1 MESKECIVCG
11 KIFSKREVGKGK
23 LGNKEWETR
32 KYCSRKC
39 CNSDFKK
46 RRVYVNCLECG
57 KRFQT
62 YLCKGAK
69 RKYCNITCRNV
80 RSKKRYPPRKCI
92 VCSKEYIKKPI
103 MTMKTWQWESRKF
116 CSLKC
121 RLFKY
126 HPIQQAEFWREVLGD
141 VRTVIS
147 RKTCSSTPSLR
158 DAENIPCDLIPYGI
172 LSPKQFYEHKW
183 TELEI
188 KEFREWNQKNA

>member
-1 MESKECIVCG
+1 MESKECIECG

-32 KYCSRKC
+32 KYCSWKC
-39 CNSDFKK
+39 CNSNLKK
-46 RRVYVNCLECG
+46 RRVYVNCFECG
-57 KRFQT
+57 KQFQT

-69 RKYCNITCRNV
+69 RKYCNITCRDV
-80 RSKKRYPPRKCI
+80 RSKKLYPPRKCI
-92 VCSKEYIKKPI
+92 VCSKEYLKKPK

-141 VRTVIS
+141 IRI
-147 RKTCSSTPSLR
+147 R
-158 DAENIPCDLIPYGI
+158 DAENIPCGLIPYGI
-172 LSPKQFYEHKW
+172 IAPKQFYEHKW
-183 TELEI
+183 TELEN
-188 KEFREWNQKNA
+188 KEFKEWNQKNA